1 MAIREIDPVHHQWS
15 WLVGPWPGEYGGDI
29 DIGSIEV
36 LNVKA
41 RVKKGYNT
49 YIITVANRP

>member
-41 RVKKGYNT
+41 RVKKA
-49 YIITVANRP
+49 IILLL